1 MAKRLPDFAQ
11 KQAAD
16 ISLQKSAE
24 LKQHASVCFGK
35 HFTGEA
41 LQGRSQLYQ
50 AEKPTPAGT
59 VKAANQHPLLAFL
72 ATPKLPPELAAYLE
86 LK

>member
-1 MAKRLPDFAQ
+1 MAKPLPEAAQ

-16 ISLQKSAE
+16 ISTQKTAE
-24 LKQHASVCFGK
+24 LKQHATVCFAK
-35 HFTGEA
+35 NFTGEG

-50 AEKPTPAGT
+50 AEQATPAGT
-59 VKAANQHPLLAFL
+59 VKAAPQHPLLAFL

>member
-1 MAKRLPDFAQ
+1 MSKPLPEYAK

-16 ISLQKSAE
+16 ISSQKTAE
-24 LKQHASVCFGK
+24 LKQHATACFAK
-35 HFTGEA
+35 NFTGEA

-50 AEKPTPAGT
+50 TEQDIAEGT
-59 VKAANQHPLLAFL
+59 VKTASQHPLLTFL
-72 ATPKLPPELAAYLE
+72 TTPKLPPELAAYVD